1 MKSLVE
7 EKYII
12 TRLKS
17 DYEIVIEENVEKL
30 DSKEK
35 IEIYNKMLY
44 ACSVL
49 NKASRDYY
57 SLITIYKEIEK
68 VGE

>member
-1 MKSLVE
+1 MKILVE

-12 TRLKS
+12 TRTKNE
-17 DYEIVIEENVEKL
+17 YEIVAEENVENL
-30 DSKEK
+30 DAKEK
-35 IEIYNKMLY
+35 MQLYNQMLY

-49 NKASRDYY
+49 NKATKDYY
-57 SLITIYKEIEK
+57 CLRITYKEIEK

>member
-1 MKSLVE
+1 MKILVE

-17 DYEIVIEENVEKL
+17 DCEIVVEENVKKL
-30 DSKEK
+30 DEKEK
-35 IEIYNKMLY
+35 MEIYSKMLY
-44 ACSVL
+44 ACNVL
-49 NKASRDYY
+49 NKATQDYY
-57 SLITIYKEIEK
+57 CLRITFNEIEK

>member
-1 MKSLVE
+1 MKILVE

-30 DSKEK
+30 DNQEK
-35 IEIYNKMLY
+35 MALYNQMLSN
-44 ACSVL
+44 CNVL
-49 NKASRDYY
+49 NKVTQDYY
-57 SLITIYKEIEK
+57 CLRITYKEIEK

>member
-1 MKSLVE
+1 MKILVE

-17 DYEIVIEENVEKL
+17 DCEIVVEENVKKL
-30 DSKEK
+30 DEKEK
-35 IEIYNKMLY
+35 MEIYSKMLY
-44 ACSVL
+44 ACNVL
-49 NKASRDYY
+49 NKASKDYY
-57 SLITIYKEIEK
+57 SLRITYIEIEK